1 MYHTIIQRKLRFA
14 FDQLSTGN
22 YGTIL
27 AGMAPKFDHRFSGT
41 HALGGRRTSPEG
53 YRRWFER
60 FVRIFPRLQFEIRN
74 IVVSGWP
81 WNTIAAVE
89 WLDRIQTDDG
99 NQYENAGVHIIRL
112 KWTKVTEIRIYCDT
126 QKLAAVCEVQARC
139 GREDALGPP
148 ITD

>member
-1 MYHTIIQRKLRFA
+1 MYHTIIQRKLRSVFEEIN
-14 FDQLSTGN
+14 TGN
-22 YGTIL
+22 YQPVL
-27 AGMAPKFDHRFSGT
+27 DGMAPKFDHRFSGA
-41 HALGGRRTSPEG
+41 HALGGRRTSREA

-60 FVRIFPRLQFEIRN
+60 FVRIFPHLQFEIRN

-89 WLDRIQTDDG
+89 WLDRIQADDG
-99 NQYENAGVHIIRL
+99 NQYENTGVHIIRL
-112 KWTKVTEIRIYCDT
+112 KWAKVAEIRIYCDT

-139 GREDALGPP
+139 GREDALASP